1 MLTATR
7 SLFDRLRLTRQ
18 RFERDLFEHEG
29 LDVLFTYARN
39 LLTGTVV
46 VAAGLHAAHHRG
58 PTSLGIAEWT
68 LQRAGWLVV
77 VIGVAM
83 LVLNLADGLRRL
95 ARRHSHLALRV
106 LATVVYV
113 GVSMRLTQVIVLFR
127 YGF

>member
-1 MLTATR
+1 MLTITR
-7 SLFDRLRLTRQ
+7 SLFERLRLARQ
-18 RFERDLFEHEG
+18 RLARDLFEHEG

-46 VAAGLHAAHHRG
+46 VAAGLHAARHEG
-58 PTSLGIAEWT
+58 KTSLPIGEWT
-68 LQRAGWLVV
+68 LQRAGWLVL
-77 VIGVAM
+77 VIGVSM
-83 LVLNLADGLRRL
+83 LALNLADGLRRL

-106 LATVVYV
+106 LAVVVYV